1 MAIEI
6 EALGLNNTWTLVDL
20 RADKSTIGCRWV
32 YKIKYQSDGSI
43 ERYKGRLVAKG
54 YTQQEGIDF
63 SDTFSSVVKIVA
75 VRLLLAVAAVKG
87 LSLFQLDVNNAFL
100 DVDLDEETYMVPPRP
115 TSLLPGYLPKG
126 DSRVCRLHKSL

>member
-43 ERYKGRLVAKG
+43 ERYK
-54 YTQQEGIDF
+54 
-63 SDTFSSVVKIVA
+63 VVSWLKATRSKRELI
-75 VRLLLAVAAVKG
+75 
-87 LSLFQLDVNNAFL
+87 SLI
-100 DVDLDEETYMVPPRP
+100 P
-115 TSLLPGYLPKG
+115 SLPL
-126 DSRVCRLHKSL
+126 